1 MARLFDTH
9 THTLREN
16 ALVNLDPVSPPA
28 DGAVWPQPPY
38 FYSVGIHPWNASRVT
53 PADVGRLRSLAFHPR
68 VLAIGETGL
77 DTVHRAAPGAPV
89 PDLGQQMSLLKV
101 HIALSEQTG
110 KPLILHVVKRFSEIL
125 ALHRACNPSQ
135 PWIIHG
141 FRGKP
146 ELARQLLRAG
156 FRLSYGEKANPA
168 SVAVTPVD
176 RLLLESDE
184 SSLSVDAIA
193 ALLGVDECAPCIAD
207 KARQFGALD
216 GTPLEDA

>member
-1 MARLFDTH
+1 MAPLFDTH

-16 ALVNLDPVSPPA
+16 ALVNLDPVSLPA
-28 DGAVWPQPPY
+28 DGAVRPRSPY
-38 FYSVGIHPWNASRVT
+38 FYSAGIHPWNAPRVT
-53 PADVGRLRSLAFHPR
+53 PGDLERLRALASHPR

-77 DTVHRAAPGAPV
+77 DTVHRAAPGVPP
-89 PDLGQQMSLLKV
+89 PDLAEQLSLLKL

-110 KPLILHVVKRFSEIL
+110 KPLILHVVKRYSEIM
-125 ALHRACNPSQ
+125 ALHRACSPSQ

-156 FRLSYGEKANPA
+156 FRLSYGEMANPA
-168 SVAVTPVD
+168 SVAVTPKD

-184 SSLSVDAIA
+184 SSLSIDAIA

-207 KARQFGALD
+207 KARQLGALD